1 MGETLSE
8 WLNKHGWRQLDGRTL
23 YSGEGEKFRK
33 PEGYAAHGEIW
44 IAPVVKHAAGN
55 WIIDQCSLVAGYFV
69 DEENASHEY
78 VFGPAAKQLAKA
90 IEKFNKENEG

>member
-8 WLNKHGWRQLDGRTL
+8 WLIKHGWKQLEGSTL

-33 PEGYAAHGEIW
+33 PKGYDAHGEIW
-44 IAPVVKHAAGN
+44 IAPMSFGLLSIAPY
-55 WIIDQCSLVAGYFV
+55 IAGYFV

-78 VFGPAAKQLAKA
+78 VFGPAAEQLAKA
-90 IEKFNKENEG
+90 IAARDKECQG